1 MKRCPQCD
9 FRYEDDQPRC
19 VMDGAELVDDPRA
32 VPDVFSPQARPIKQ
46 PRRKHFLVYAI
57 YGICWDSRFFS
68 FTVLRDELRHIKRDR
83 RQFSNNLHLF
93 LRQQTLGKSPQEIPH
108 QILQTPAKLSQA
120 KPSEACLVE
129 GGTRESKELRQ
140 ADLRLLLHPRE
151 VTSCRRLIG
160 KTRNRNR
167 NPCHRMDLR
176 KSPE

>member
-9 FRYEDDQPRC
+9 FLYEDDQPRC
-19 VMDGAELVDDPRA
+19 DMDGAELVDDPRA
-32 VPDVFSPQARPIKQ
+32 VPDVF
-46 PRRKHFLVYAI
+46 Y
-57 YGICWDSRFFS
+57 SRFFS

-93 LRQQTLGKSPQEIPH
+93 LRQQILGKSPQEIPH